1 MKTVLLIT
9 DVQTHRNNNG
19 KTTYSVGL
27 VRTIYSML
35 EEREIQTVSSTYFT
49 FCNDESIENLVN
61 KIKGLPLLSSN
72 EVEIQFLHPTYFDK
86 LMAIMFDEQGYI
98 VKLLN
103 NVQINCKK
111 PNDKD
116 DGVLRGEGANITERL
131 WY

>member
-9 DVQTHRNNNG
+9 DVQTHKNNNG

-27 VRTIYSML
+27 VQTIYSML
-35 EEREIQTVSSTYFT
+35 GEIPTVSSTHFT

-61 KIKGLPLLSSN
+61 KIKGSPLLSSN

-116 DGVLRGEGANITERL
+116 DGVSRGERANITERL